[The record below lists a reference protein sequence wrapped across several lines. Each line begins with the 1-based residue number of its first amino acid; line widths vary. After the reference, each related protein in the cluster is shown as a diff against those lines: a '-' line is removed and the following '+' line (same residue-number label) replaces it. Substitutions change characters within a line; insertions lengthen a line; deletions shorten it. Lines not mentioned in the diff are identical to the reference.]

1 MITTLFSR
9 LLFLICILGGCD
21 SMHMCPNGNCYVEED
36 KCDGYND
43 CRDSTDEIKCRWH
56 NNCRNSTDKVCRG
69 HKRKHNSKHF
79 IAFCTL

>member
-36 KCDGYND
+36 KCDGFKD
-43 CRDSTDEIKCRWH
+43 CGDSTEDADE
-56 NNCRNSTDKVCRG
+56 VCHG
-69 HKRKHNSKHF
+69 HTSRHF
-79 IAFCTL
+79 LTFVFFQSSIVP